1 MKTGTK
7 SDCEV
12 VVPSEPVPSEPL
24 AKPHPSK
31 NYYFA
36 GFAALVLLVT
46 VVAGMSGFL
55 SHKTRTAQ
63 GSSSPSLHRS
73 AISPRTIRI
82 TGATEAVRMS
92 SIIAPTVAGQQLW
105 TLTVTKLV
113 ANGSQVHKGEILAEF
128 DRQAQLQTFVDKRAE
143 YTDLANQALQAQ
155 AKEDAARAKD
165 ETEIQQAESALRKA
179 QLEIQKR
186 ELLSQI
192 DAEKAQQTLD
202 GAKATFEQLRETFD
216 LKRQAAHASIRLL
229 EIQRDRAHEIME
241 HARTNAELMEIHSPI
256 DGVVVL
262 NNIWKQGNM
271 GQVKEG
277 DQVRAG
283 MMFMQVVDPSRM
295 QVRAAVSQQDF
306 LSLQFGD
313 AAKIHLDAYPDL
325 VFPGKL
331 EEMAPIARSGDFS
344 SKLRTFIVVFSI
356 EGSHAR
362 LMPDLSAA
370 VDVNLTTQTARVGA
384 FQ

>member
-1 MKTGTK
+1 
-7 SDCEV
+7 
-12 VVPSEPVPSEPL
+12 
-24 AKPHPSK
+24 
-31 NYYFA
+31 
-36 GFAALVLLVT
+36 
-46 VVAGMSGFL
+46 
-55 SHKTRTAQ
+55 
-63 GSSSPSLHRS
+63 
-73 AISPRTIRI
+73 
-82 TGATEAVRMS
+82 MS

-179 QLEIQKR
+179 QLEIQKL

-202 GAKATFEQLRETFD
+202 EAKATFEQLRETFD